1 MPVFHVYLNGKKV
14 STAGVSDTGVV
25 GVHVTWVR
33 RRGEHTR
40 AKRPDSVE
48 EEMRLDVGGLITP
61 ADESVRWVERKLK
74 IGDEIRA
81 VVATDAPAD
90 RPRSRK
96 RWSNC
101 KEDLRQQK
109 RYVKEMAKKFGWTI
123 QTRQL
128 RH

>member
-1 MPVFHVYLNGKKV
+1 MPVFHVYLNGKKL

-48 EEMRLDVGGLITP
+48 EEMSLDVGGLITP

-74 IGDEIRA
+74 IGDEICA
-81 VVATDAPAD
+81 VIAEDAPVD
-90 RPRSRK
+90 RPRTRK
-96 RWSNC
+96 RSNPT
-101 KEDLRQQK
+101 EDLRQQK
-109 RYVKEMAKKFGWTI
+109 RYVKEMAKRFGWRI
-123 QTRQL
+123 QTR
-128 RH
+128 